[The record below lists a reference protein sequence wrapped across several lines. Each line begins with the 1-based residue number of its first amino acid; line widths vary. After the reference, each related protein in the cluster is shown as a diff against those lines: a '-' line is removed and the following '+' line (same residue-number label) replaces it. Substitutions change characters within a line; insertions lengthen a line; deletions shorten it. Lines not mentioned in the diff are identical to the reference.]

1 LSPTKRVFNLDAP
14 EFKSKQFMPTSDN
27 CPVTHVKELP
37 LGTVGSA
44 ASSLTATL
52 CQGNPDSNTSSVKCI
67 YIRYAGAAGML
78 PYIN

>member
-1 LSPTKRVFNLDAP
+1 
-14 EFKSKQFMPTSDN
+14 MPTSDN

-52 CQGNPDSNTSSVKCI
+52 CQGNPEQTLRKKKQHFNFLIVNFQFI
-67 YIRYAGAAGML
+67 YGNIPAA
-78 PYIN
+78 PAYRI